1 MSNLLPE
8 NLEEVISQ
16 FSRLPGIGP
25 RSAERLAFHLL
36 KSPTDKSLKL
46 SIALKDIK
54 HGINFCR
61 DCFMLT
67 KKELCSICDDNS
79 RDRTTL
85 CIVSDISDLI
95 AIEKTNEFKGIYH
108 ILHGH
113 LSPLEGVGPDDL
125 KISELIA
132 RIENSPEIK
141 EVILATNPTLEGDAT
156 AMFLQDAFTK
166 FPCKVTRIAR
176 GMPVGGDLD
185 YADSLTISRAMQG
198 RQEF

>member
-1 MSNLLPE
+1 MNSLLPE

-25 RSAERLAFHLL
+25 RSAERLAFYLL
-36 KSPTDKSLKL
+36 KSPTDKSLQL
-46 SIALKDIK
+46 SSALKEIK
-54 HGINFCR
+54 NGINFCR

-67 KKELCSICDDNS
+67 KNELCLICDDNS
-79 RDRTTL
+79 RDRTTI
-85 CIVSDISDLI
+85 CIVSDVSDLI
-95 AIEKTNEFKGIYH
+95 AIEKTNEYKGLYH
-108 ILHGH
+108 VLHGY

-125 KISELIA
+125 RIKELLT
-132 RIENSPEIK
+132 RIQNSPEIK

-156 AMFLQDAFTK
+156 AMFLQDAFNK
-166 FPCKVTRIAR
+166 FSCKITRIAR